1 MAAEEAEKQADY
13 LPYQVEPV
21 KPEPHIIETD
31 VQLSRDIMRVD
42 SRTCIEY
49 VPIEIEKIKEI
60 EVEGKDG
67 KKEKKQI
74 KESVLKFVPVELPYP
89 EVLNDDIAKSYLKE
103 EELAWAR
110 MQLDHIYN
118 CIRFAQDYGLYLP
131 YIFKQ
136 IAQLQAFLTVT
147 RSRNMAASKLSK
159 TVIHWE
165 EARTSQ
171 WLMEKALEEREKKK
185 SLYERL
191 FGKKP
196 SEDKFFETR
205 TRGIEL

>member
-1 MAAEEAEKQADY
+1 MAEEAEEQADY

-49 VPIEIEKIKEI
+49 VPVMVEKIK
-60 EVEGKDG
+60 
-67 KKEKKQI
+67 KKENGEEK

-147 RSRNMAASKLSK
+147 RSRNMAAAKLSK
-159 TVIHWE
+159 TTIHWE